1 MCTLFWDQSESFD
14 FTKYDACDN
23 DDARSAIL
31 HQADYG
37 TIIYVYDNSKGEK
50 GDDWT
55 EIKVA
60 GNLHSHDNDKH
71 VQVKALVAQDVMIDT
86 FEKSQVIEVGD
97 GTVEITHHH
106 RDNLDGK
113 VSRVEIVIFKE

>member
-1 MCTLFWDQSESFD
+1 M
-14 FTKYDACDN
+14 
-23 DDARSAIL
+23 
-31 HQADYG
+31 
-37 TIIYVYDNSKGEK
+37 YDNSKGEK

-55 EIKVA
+55 EIKVVA
-60 GNLHSHDNDKH
+60 NSYEHTIDDNNH
-71 VQVKALVAQDVMIDT
+71 YVQVKALVAQDVMIDT